1 MEQSSIDTKKL
12 KRIRIAVFV
21 FYFLQGLCFT
31 SWASRIPDI
40 KTTMGLNDAS
50 WGTILLMIPVGQAW
64 GMALSGFLVSRLG
77 SRRILPVAFAGYV
90 ISLILIGAAPSQYVL
105 IICLISFGFFSN
117 FCNISINTQGVT
129 IEAMYNRPIMSS
141 FHGGWSLAGLT
152 GASIGLLMSV
162 LHFQPFYHYLIVAA
176 IMVAGFI
183 LNYKYLQPDIKKEK
197 SPEDIAA
204 KKRNKPEVFLFLIG
218 MVGFCGMAAEGAMAD
233 WSGLYLKDVV
243 GIPEKLAPLG
253 LATYMI
259 TMAGGRFF
267 IDKAAQRWGRQRIIQ
282 CGGLFISLGLF
293 LAVIYPHPIVTL
305 LAFMIIGLG
314 TAGIVP
320 SAYSIAGKKTRIST
334 SMALT
339 IVSSVSYLGYLMG
352 PPVIGYVSQATSLRV
367 SYAIIGVFGICII
380 IMASRIKALRD

>member
-40 KTTMGLNDAS
+40 KTAMDLNDAS

-197 SPEDIAA
+197 SPEDIAS
-204 KKRNKPEVFLFLIG
+204 KRKNKPEVFLFLIG

-243 GIPEKLAPLG
+243 GISEKLAPLG